1 MQIKPP
7 QFFAVS
13 NEPKENDKMS
23 IHRLDYGKPF
33 TLQQG
38 EGDVYIKYPYVQK
51 YILSVESRYKQ
62 NKKKYVSRIET
73 MIPKND

>member
-1 MQIKPP
+1 
-7 QFFAVS
+7 
-13 NEPKENDKMS
+13 MS